1 MIDGPDL
8 DTAVFVRVLK
18 DVIVEGKG
26 RDADDQMDAKVG
38 EVVVARWSDVK
49 PLVEKGDAELV

>member
-8 DTAVFVRVLK
+8 ETAVFARALK
-18 DVIVEGKG
+18 DVMVEGKG
-26 RDADDQMDAKVG
+26 RDADDQMNAKVG

-49 PLVEKGDAELV
+49 ALVERGDLELV